1 MFSKRI
7 HESSVQ
13 NSDIA
18 YRIFR
23 EITLAPTLKN
33 QLTKTEIFVD
43 KTARLVVRKRNAT
56 LNAENHA
63 TFQ

>member
-1 MFSKRI
+1 MFSKRK

-23 EITLAPTLKN
+23 ELALAPTLKN
-33 QLTKTEIFVD
+33 QLTKTEIFC
-43 KTARLVVRKRNAT
+43 
-56 LNAENHA
+56 
-63 TFQ
+63 